1 MHFLKPLFTPLA
13 LCCATMLFVF
23 AMVAPAVAT
32 ETAHTDQEKSAEI
45 VPFEQAESPQ
55 PALSSPETVKT
66 AATGAYYRIDDNSFA
81 YYEKPTGY
89 GFLVN
94 TPLNIVDWLKDS
106 FRTENALTIAGI
118 TVMTAGLLAIDQ
130 EIYEMSR
137 NIGHSLK
144 ITDDDRMGG
153 RIPITSQAALKY
165 PDNLGS
171 LLYYLGDGMI
181 PISITAGLFGYGYVT
196 SDVRS
201 LQTASQM
208 AEGLLS
214 VALVVQI
221 LKRSTGHEVPRIAS
235 EPGGKWRPFPG
246 FNDYNKHTPKYDAFP
261 SGHLATS
268 MMTIT
273 VLSENYPEYT
283 FIKPLGYTV
292 MTVLG
297 FQMINNGV
305 HWASDYPLAIAI
317 GYGLGKVAV
326 SKGRKVVTTGEVP
339 AKALKLGL
347 FNDMTILP
355 MPMQNG
361 GALHMIATF

>member
-1 MHFLKPLFTPLA
+1 MHFLNPHFTVLA
-13 LCCATMLFVF
+13 LCLVAAWCCCIIA
-23 AMVAPAVAT
+23 APAGAAAT
-32 ETAHTDQEKSAEI
+32 GTTI
-45 VPFEQAESPQ
+45 QAEPSQSPTGELA
-55 PALSSPETVKT
+55 PLEPTPSPPEHEK
-66 AATGAYYRIDDNSFA
+66 APATGAYYKIDNNSFA
-81 YYEKPTGY
+81 YYEKPSAF

-106 FRTENALTIAGI
+106 FRKENALTIAGI

-153 RIPITSQAALKY
+153 RIPLTSQAALKY

-171 LLYYLGDGMI
+171 MLYYLGDGMI
-181 PISITAGLFGYGYVT
+181 PIAITAGLFGYGYVT

-221 LKRSTGHEVPRIAS
+221 LKRSTGHEVPRLAT

-268 MMTIT
+268 MMTVT

-326 SKGRKVVTTGEVP
+326 SKGRKVVTAGDVP
-339 AKALKLGL
+339 AKAVKLGL
-347 FNDMTILP
+347 FTDMTVLP
-355 MPMQNG
+355 MPMPHG
-361 GALHMIATF
+361 GALHMVATF